1 MQMPSNLNFGELYQL
16 LPKKITP
23 VMATNLSA
31 PIAFV
36 TLLHLCNERVCFD
49 ISFFDIFLFI
59 Y

>member
-36 TLLHLCNERVCFD
+36 TLLH
-49 ISFFDIFLFI
+49 
-59 Y
+59 